1 MRIKK
6 ELVIPAAV
14 GVTSFAS
21 GVGVGYFLILR
32 KFRKETEQINK
43 EIEEL
48 ESEKVQLDFQHV
60 EIVREFNLVV
70 QQCARV
76 LRDLK
81 EQMQVLD
88 SRDDKDDYS
97 ILLAKT
103 NHPSFVELESEDEQT
118 DDDNVVNIFSTE
130 DDEDWD
136 YEKELAQRNHDA
148 PYVIHRDEYFGD
160 EYNCTQ
166 TTITYY
172 AGDNILCDER
182 DTPIYNPEKI
192 VGQLIFG
199 HGSNDPNVVY
209 VRNEKL
215 DAEYEVL
222 LDHGHYQV
230 EILGQQIDQEL
241 AAQDLKHAHSV
252 LKFRR
257 E

>member
-1 MRIKK
+1 MQIKK
-6 ELVIPAAV
+6 EWVIPAAV

-21 GVGVGYFLILR
+21 GVSVGYFLILR
-32 KFRKETEQINK
+32 KFRKETEQVNR

-48 ESEKVQLDFQHV
+48 ESETVKLDFERT
-60 EIVREFNLVV
+60 EITREFNFMV

-81 EQMQVLD
+81 EQMAVLD
-88 SRDDKDDYS
+88 SHDDQDDYS
-97 ILLAKT
+97 ILLAKS
-103 NHPSFVELESEDEQT
+103 NHPSFVEPDTTGEIDVE
-118 DDDNVVNIFSTE
+118 DNVVNIFSEE
-130 DDEDWD
+130 DSDWD
-136 YEKELAQRNHDA
+136 YEVELAQRDPDT
-148 PYVIHRDEYFGD
+148 PYIIHRDEYFGD
-160 EYNCTQ
+160 EMDCTQ

-192 VGQLIFG
+192 VGHLIFG

-215 DAEYEVL
+215 QAEYEVL

-230 EILGQQIDQEL
+230 EILGQQIDEEL
-241 AAQDLKHAHSV
+241 AAQDLKHSHSV
-252 LKFRR
+252 LKFRK